1 MQILLEV
8 RSETMTA
15 TTLSTTKGH
24 DRSAL
29 IPLLQQ
35 VQVEMGYVPKEAI
48 TEISKELRVSTSEIF
63 GVLTFYAQF
72 RMKPVGKHMVKICR
86 GTACHVRG
94 APLIIDAVDEELGLT
109 DGGDTT
115 EDGEFTVEK
124 VACFGAC
131 SLAPVMI
138 VNEETK
144 GNITPDQARKMIKK
158 IIKAAAK
165 KAEVTNG

>member
-1 MQILLEV
+1 
-8 RSETMTA
+8 MTA
-15 TTLSTTKGH
+15 TTLSTNGH

-35 VQVEMGYVPKEAI
+35 VQTEKGYVPQEAI
-48 TEISKELRVSTSEIF
+48 TEISEQLRVSTSEIF

-72 RMKPVGKHMVKICR
+72 RLKPVGKHMVKICR

-94 APLIIDAVDEELGLT
+94 APFIIDAVEEELGLS
-109 DGGDTT
+109 DGNDTT
-115 EDGEFTVEK
+115 KDHEFTVEK

-138 VNEETK
+138 LDEETK
-144 GNITPDQARKMIKK
+144 GSITPDQARRMIRKAVK
-158 IIKAAAK
+158 AIKAEKA
-165 KAEVTNG
+165 KAEVSNE

>member
-1 MQILLEV
+1 
-8 RSETMTA
+8 MTA
-15 TTLSTTKGH
+15 TTLSTTGNNH
-24 DRSAL
+24 SAL

-72 RMKPVGKHMVKICR
+72 RLKPTGKHMVKICS

-94 APLIIDAVDEELGLT
+94 APLIIDAVEEDLKLEEGE
-109 DGGDTT
+109 DTT
-115 EDGEFTVEK
+115 PDGEFTVEK

-138 VNEETK
+138 IDNETK
-144 GNITPDQARKMIKK
+144 GNITPDQARRMVKK
-158 IIKAAAK
+158 IIKTQAKESAAGK
-165 KAEVTNG
+165 NGGEATDG

>member
-1 MQILLEV
+1 MAV
-8 RSETMTA
+8 
-15 TTLSTTKGH
+15 TTH

-29 IPLLQQ
+29 IPLLQE

-48 TEISKELRVSTSEIF
+48 TEISKELHVSTSEIF

-72 RMKPVGKHMVKICR
+72 RLKPTGKHMVKICS

-94 APLIIDAVDEELGLT
+94 APLIIDAIEEELKLEEGE
-109 DGGDTT
+109 DTT
-115 EDGEFTVEK
+115 PYGEFTVEK

-138 VNEETK
+138 INDETK
-144 GNITPDQARKMIKK
+144 GNISPDQARRMVKK
-158 IIKAAAK
+158 IIKAQAKNKAAAGK
-165 KAEVTNG
+165 NGGEAANG